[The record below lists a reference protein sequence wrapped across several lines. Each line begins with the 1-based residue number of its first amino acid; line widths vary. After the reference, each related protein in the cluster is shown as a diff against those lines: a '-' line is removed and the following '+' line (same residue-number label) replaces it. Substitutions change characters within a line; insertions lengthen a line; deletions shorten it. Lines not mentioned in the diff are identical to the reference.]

1 MASITE
7 TFRRLN
13 LMDEGMDIYDDTYD
27 VDGVCWMV
35 PEKPD
40 KRYQY
45 EDMVTMLLASS
56 IKVVDIH
63 IGQYPYMTA
72 DIAGFVSN
80 HYDVFREF
88 TQDCRMVMDGQDR
101 DNDLEVGI
109 STVNGLVVGYFDED
123 AYKRFLELMG
133 ALPKGSK
140 NRRRR

>member
-1 MASITE
+1 M
-7 TFRRLN
+7 
-13 LMDEGMDIYDDTYD
+13 
-27 VDGVCWMV
+27 
-35 PEKPD
+35 
-40 KRYQY
+40 
-45 EDMVTMLLASS
+45 
-56 IKVVDIH
+56 
-63 IGQYPYMTA
+63 YMTA

-101 DNDLEVGI
+101 DYDIEVGI
-109 STVNGLVVGYFDED
+109 STVNGLVVGHFDED